1 MAGPVGF
8 GGRGENQTSFSL
20 QGGPQHLLLDIICK
34 MLLSA
39 QTKGWVKN
47 AIIRA
52 FIRDPFTY

>member
-8 GGRGENQTSFSL
+8 GGRGGEPNKLLLARRSAA
-20 QGGPQHLLLDIICK
+20 PLLDIICK